1 MDGYLTINEISK
13 KWGLTKRQVQ
23 KMCAEGKIPGASKF
37 GINWAIPENA
47 EKPKDKRIKTGKY
60 KNWRN
65 KIVMDADKTE

>member
-1 MDGYLTINEISK
+1 MDGYLTIKEISK
-13 KWGLTKRQVQ
+13 KWGLTRRQVQ

-65 KIVMDADKTE
+65 KIVMDTDDT

>member
-1 MDGYLTINEISK
+1 MDGYLTIKEISK
-13 KWGLTKRQVQ
+13 KWGLTRRQVQ

-60 KNWRN
+60 INWRN
-65 KIVMDADKTE
+65 KIVMDTDDT